1 MKKYVEDEKLSGKC
15 PLPRYV
21 KFSDFSEVSY
31 FCNFSS
37 KMYVVSIYINSLPP
51 GKFFMLI
58 CSLLIFFL

>member
-21 KFSDFSEVSY
+21 KCSDFSEVRN
-31 FCNFSS
+31 FCNFSI

-51 GKFFMLI
+51 GKFFML
-58 CSLLIFFL
+58 FL